1 MRGDDLAAERDAD
14 FMQCAPKACPCGFL
28 VGFGPQE
35 CGGDLAR
42 HGPAGLGEVDEERG
56 RLAQGE
62 LHPPPVQT
70 ELRKAQ
76 KSELQSLHRSV
87 CGRAGTLRGR
97 RPSIYPHDVGP
108 IGPDQKTPLE
118 REMSLVNT
126 LTHHCTSEAVA
137 EDGVPIAYEDLGRGE
152 PLVLLHGVTE
162 NSECW
167 HEAGY
172 VEQLLRRGRRLIL
185 IDCRGHGRSGKPH
198 DPAAYSGRRRAADV
212 IAVLD
217 CAGLQHAA
225 LMGHSMGGVV
235 ALAAALY
242 HPDRVSALVVNGAH
256 PYRGGSHLLPS
267 RAQE

>member
-1 MRGDDLAAERDAD
+1 
-14 FMQCAPKACPCGFL
+14 
-28 VGFGPQE
+28 
-35 CGGDLAR
+35 
-42 HGPAGLGEVDEERG
+42 
-56 RLAQGE
+56 
-62 LHPPPVQT
+62 
-70 ELRKAQ
+70 
-76 KSELQSLHRSV
+76 
-87 CGRAGTLRGR
+87 
-97 RPSIYPHDVGP
+97 
-108 IGPDQKTPLE
+108 
-118 REMSLVNT
+118 MSLVNT
-126 LTHHCTSEAVA
+126 LTHHCTSEGVA

-198 DPAAYSGRRRAADV
+198 DPTAYSGRRRAAGV

-217 CAGLQHAA
+217 RAGVQHAA

-256 PYRGGSHLLPS
+256 PYAEDLTSLRAALKNDFEAWLAFLTQLTPDLSQAASRRIRANDLTAVQASLAKDRLDFSAAFAGLGIPVLAISGTLDPRYEPVRNFAELAGGEFLPLAGKNHVTAFLDVDTVAPVVDAFLD
-267 RAQE
+267 RVGAQNTGQGG